1 MLNEALL
8 SRSSTTA
15 VDDGTSQAEIGVAW
29 FGSLGRGIRMALLSL
44 SDVTCRLKI
53 H

>member
-15 VDDGTSQAEIGVAW
+15 VDDGTSQAGMGVAW
-29 FGSLGRGIRMALLSL
+29 FGSLGRGIRVALLSL
-44 SDVTCRLKI
+44 SDVTCTIEI